1 MKIETIKRRQQIEQ
15 NRLRETILQVLDQLE
30 TDSSEL
36 AVRNALRALDAQ
48 YAEAHR
54 AQVTLEDVLPDG
66 ESLEA
71 VLDEWRE
78 LCKEVFTT
86 RTRADTFLK
95 EKDESKEPMATPALT
110 EKSGSKSQLGK
121 LKPVPLPKFD
131 GNILEFKS
139 FWDQFEVN
147 IDRREDIGAI
157 TKFLHLRS

>member
-1 MKIETIKRRQQIEQ
+1 LRILILFHKMKIETIKRRQQIEQ

-71 VLDEWRE
+71 VLNEWRE
-78 LCKEVFTT
+78 LCK
-86 RTRADTFLK
+86 
-95 EKDESKEPMATPALT
+95 
-110 EKSGSKSQLGK
+110 
-121 LKPVPLPKFD
+121 
-131 GNILEFKS
+131 
-139 FWDQFEVN
+139 
-147 IDRREDIGAI
+147 
-157 TKFLHLRS
+157 

>member
-15 NRLRETILQVLDQLE
+15 NRLRETILQVLYQLE

-36 AVRNALRALDAQ
+36 AVRKALRALDAQ

-71 VLDEWRE
+71 VLNEWRE

-95 EKDESKEPMATPALT
+95 GKDESKEP
-110 EKSGSKSQLGK
+110 
-121 LKPVPLPKFD
+121 
-131 GNILEFKS
+131 
-139 FWDQFEVN
+139 W
-147 IDRREDIGAI
+147 R
-157 TKFLHLRS
+157 HLR